1 MKMKR
6 MKRIKRRNSYEK
18 EFLEDRIGGC
28 SIGSRN
34 RPDDALGTARVCCR
48 LNDGGG
54 MVREGLRKNRGNE
67 IEAQ

>member
-1 MKMKR
+1 MKIKRMKMKR
-6 MKRIKRRNSYEK
+6 RNSHEK
-18 EFLEDRIGGC
+18 EFLEDCIGGC

-34 RPDDALGTARVCCR
+34 RPDDTLGAARVCCR
-48 LNDGGG
+48 LDDGGG